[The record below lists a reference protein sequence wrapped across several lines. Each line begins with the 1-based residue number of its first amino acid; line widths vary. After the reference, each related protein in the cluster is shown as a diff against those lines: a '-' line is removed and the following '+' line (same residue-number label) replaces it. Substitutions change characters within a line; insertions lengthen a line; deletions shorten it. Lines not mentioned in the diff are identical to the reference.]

1 MTQITY
7 KTEISRTRRWA
18 GIAWLFICGLTAAYF
33 FAKGATV
40 EPQSSPQVSLASES
54 AAAPQA
60 GAWRLKPIE
69 QVKSGERVW
78 AYDPKTQLWSPREV
92 VRPLEHDYAG
102 DLITLTVQ
110 GRRLEATGNHPFWVA
125 GGSNLSDRPVAHDV
139 PESERAAASSLSGRW
154 VEARSLLPGD
164 LLVVRS
170 GQLATVE
177 EVATRRTEQKVYNLQ
192 VADLHTYA
200 VGQLGIA
207 VHNKAVQTSPI
218 ERATSEPP
226 RIVYRVIRAD
236 ENPEIGLFAKD
247 PSATYTVE
255 GHILNGS
262 RPGWASQ
269 YISTTADLDMAQS
282 WAARSGNR
290 IVAIDLTAVKG
301 QVIDLSSQAGRL
313 QYLRGVTARNFA
325 ASSSEVLIKGEV
337 PQSAVRTLH

>member
-110 GRRLEATGNHPFWVA
+110 GRSLEATGNHPFWVA
-125 GGSNLSDRPVAHDV
+125 AGSNLSDRPAARDV
-139 PESERAAASSLSGRW
+139 PEAERAAASSLSGRW

-170 GQLATVE
+170 GQMATVE
-177 EVATRRTEQKVYNLQ
+177 EIATRRTEQKVYNLQ

-200 VGQLGIA
+200 VGELGIA
-207 VHNKAVQTSPI
+207 VHNKAMQIAPVG
-218 ERATSEPP
+218 RALPELVIDGQKYPELAQNIWHAQEAGHPDVLTAGGNRVANRTDALRDVP
-226 RIVYRVIRAD
+226 RIPALSRDEYPFASAREGGEGSWVGHIPPAQQHAQGGLIKNFIDRNRLQPGDQYRVR
-236 ENPEIGLFAKD
+236 
-247 PSATYTVE
+247 
-255 GHILNGS
+255 
-262 RPGWASQ
+262 
-269 YISTTADLDMAQS
+269 
-282 WAARSGNR
+282 
-290 IVAIDLTAVKG
+290 
-301 QVIDLSSQAGRL
+301 VIN
-313 QYLRGVTARNFA
+313 Y
-325 ASSSEVLIKGEV
+325 
-337 PQSAVRTLH
+337 P